1 MTIINLRG
9 KKNFTV
15 ENDTAKLLSVVGLS
29 NNVYKEFAEKK
40 LFVNIESIEDKL
52 SLIISTTV
60 LGSDIGITIIRGNNV
75 LMINKDQI
83 FDENGKM
90 TEIGLNL
97 LKELLNKLRAE
108 DNIYKNVIMEVRNGI
123 FKK

>member
-1 MTIINLRG
+1 MATIINLRG

-52 SLIISTTV
+52 SLIISTV
-60 LGSDIGITIIRGNNV
+60 
-75 LMINKDQI
+75 
-83 FDENGKM
+83 
-90 TEIGLNL
+90 
-97 LKELLNKLRAE
+97 
-108 DNIYKNVIMEVRNGI
+108 
-123 FKK
+123 

>member
-29 NNVYKEFAEKK
+29 NNIYKEFAEKK
-40 LFVNIESIEDKL
+40 LFVNIESIEDRL

-90 TEIGLNL
+90 TEIGLN
-97 LKELLNKLRAE
+97 
-108 DNIYKNVIMEVRNGI
+108 
-123 FKK
+123 